1 MSEKIRKVLD
11 AVTARVFAYRP
22 PEKAKWAESAKL
34 KPPKEPQDDSK
45 SSGFHAAFGC
55 GSGSVK

>member
-1 MSEKIRKVLD
+1 MTEKIRSILD

-22 PEKAKWAESAKL
+22 EEKGKWAKSAKA

-45 SSGFHAAFGC
+45 SSI
-55 GSGSVK
+55 